1 VATTSKEVTMSVALR
16 PRFRSIVRPVA
27 LLDSFVLVAA
37 LVATPLVP
45 LVAQRIT
52 VGPNVQIS
60 AARAQDAHSEPV
72 LATDPKHAERIIAA
86 SHISWHDTIGTKSIA
101 YVSFDAGKTWSLSLE
116 RRDSTSGGDA
126 AVAYGPDGSA
136 YFATLARWGVFR
148 SRDGGRTW
156 DPPAKTP
163 PAYGWDREYLVADF
177 SGGKYN
183 GRLYMNSTVAVPWVS
198 DSSPPG
204 FGGTQKENAI
214 ALFTSLDGTHF
225 ENPVVRLVPRPE
237 GILGMSN
244 CVVLT
249 DGQLTCLY
257 GHRKPVPTGAGGG
270 GGGRGGAAAR
280 TPLPAANYWLDV
292 IASTDGGETWNSATH
307 IGDYWMNRP
316 RSEGAVIPDLAS
328 DPGSPLFKDRMYVVW
343 SDFRTGRLEIMYSYS
358 SDKGR
363 TWSPEKVVSD
373 DKPSAHPLLDGP
385 DNMTPM
391 VAVNNDGV
399 VCVNWYDRRE
409 FADDLGWN
417 IRMRCSLDG
426 GDTWT
431 PSVKVTDKPSV
442 FGGSEVWNAP
452 GRGGG
457 GAGGGGR
464 GGRGGGGADTSSAR
478 SGGSVVSLSAG
489 LSYANFT
496 FAPGHNGAFAADAA
510 GDFHPAWIDYRTGMA
525 QLWTA
530 SVHVDGKV
538 AKNGGGDLADLA
550 DLSNRVNLTI
560 LNTTYDRITNRLTF
574 HTRLHNTTRA
584 DTLRGPLKARVLTL
598 TSEVA
603 KTVEIAN
610 ADNQVRGVGAVWDFT
625 PLLKDGVL
633 LPDSLSATKDLVF
646 QLVGLGSFREGMD
659 LKLGFVNME
668 ARVLGP
674 NVISRGGG
682 RGRGRGGPPPGSR

>member
-27 LLDSFVLVAA
+27 LLDSFALVAA

-101 YVSFDAGKTWSLSLE
+101 YVSFDAVKTWSLSLD

-136 YFATLARWGVFR
+136 YFATLDRWGVFR

-280 TPLPAANYWLDV
+280 TPLPAANIWLDV
-292 IASTDGGETWNSATH
+292 IASTDGG
-307 IGDYWMNRP
+307 
-316 RSEGAVIPDLAS
+316 
-328 DPGSPLFKDRMYVVW
+328 
-343 SDFRTGRLEIMYSYS
+343 
-358 SDKGR
+358 
-363 TWSPEKVVSD
+363 
-373 DKPSAHPLLDGP
+373 
-385 DNMTPM
+385 
-391 VAVNNDGV
+391 
-399 VCVNWYDRRE
+399 
-409 FADDLGWN
+409 
-417 IRMRCSLDG
+417 
-426 GDTWT
+426 
-431 PSVKVTDKPSV
+431 
-442 FGGSEVWNAP
+442 
-452 GRGGG
+452 
-457 GAGGGGR
+457 
-464 GGRGGGGADTSSAR
+464 
-478 SGGSVVSLSAG
+478 
-489 LSYANFT
+489 
-496 FAPGHNGAFAADAA
+496 
-510 GDFHPAWIDYRTGMA
+510 
-525 QLWTA
+525 
-530 SVHVDGKV
+530 
-538 AKNGGGDLADLA
+538 
-550 DLSNRVNLTI
+550 
-560 LNTTYDRITNRLTF
+560 
-574 HTRLHNTTRA
+574 
-584 DTLRGPLKARVLTL
+584 
-598 TSEVA
+598 
-603 KTVEIAN
+603 
-610 ADNQVRGVGAVWDFT
+610 
-625 PLLKDGVL
+625 
-633 LPDSLSATKDLVF
+633 
-646 QLVGLGSFREGMD
+646 
-659 LKLGFVNME
+659 
-668 ARVLGP
+668 
-674 NVISRGGG
+674 
-682 RGRGRGGPPPGSR
+682 